1 MSEDI
6 RTEKPVLARAEVI
19 DMLAG
24 LTGGRDDEEHSE
36 LVDSMEIAWLAHS
49 VEQRYG
55 LPVDLTV
62 EQLSGIRTVADA
74 VDVLGKALAAA
85 RPADEGR

>member
-1 MSEDI
+1 MSDDI
-6 RTEKPVLARAEVI
+6 RAEKPVLARADLI

-24 LTGGRDDEEHSE
+24 LTGRDDEERSE
-36 LVDSMEIAWLAHS
+36 MVDSMEIAWLAHC

-62 EQLSGIRTVADA
+62 EQLAGIRTVADA
-74 VDVLGKALAAA
+74 EDVLGKALAAA
-85 RPADEGR
+85 RPAEGS